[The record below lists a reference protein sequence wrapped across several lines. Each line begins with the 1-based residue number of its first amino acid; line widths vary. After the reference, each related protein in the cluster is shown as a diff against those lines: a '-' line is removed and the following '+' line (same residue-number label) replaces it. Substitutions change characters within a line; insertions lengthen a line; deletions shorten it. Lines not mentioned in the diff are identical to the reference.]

1 MEGESGGAR
10 TERTRQAPTTVLLS
24 AFHAHPLPRVEGEQ
38 LETEKERTLLRQ
50 ELTLPERQQHQLG
63 IHRQRFAKS
72 VLFHVQY
79 VVTDKVFNKLR
90 AKRDDMRHGEGE
102 SQELDW
108 PTAKR
113 VCLKFAL
120 KCRTRH
126 CVNRSLFV
134 MRKRREDPQTFVA
147 RALKD
152 RREGERELGIQK
164 LINQ

>member
-1 MEGESGGAR
+1 M
-10 TERTRQAPTTVLLS
+10 
-24 AFHAHPLPRVEGEQ
+24 
-38 LETEKERTLLRQ
+38 
-50 ELTLPERQQHQLG
+50 
-63 IHRQRFAKS
+63 
-72 VLFHVQY
+72 QY

-152 RREGERELGIQK
+152 RREGERELGYCANPECCATALAKTRK
-164 LINQ
+164 LVLEDVLEQLSPQERARLDVPTRDSRRRREMTLMDLRDQCNAVEAK